1 MRAAN
6 VRLALPVRSL
16 ATRSGRPIH
25 GKKDGPTIMRA
36 RAGDPPRTMPQKILA
51 GRASDPQL
59 RGDVVLVKVDQV
71 ILSRAP
77 SRALAEAL
85 AAGMKKTPVEA
96 AVAYD
101 GTCVTDA
108 ASLGDIEDGGPHSVS
123 PDFPTHNIPIAR
135 PGIGFPGPV
144 HLERFA
150 AP

>member
-59 RGDVVLVKVDQV
+59 G
-71 ILSRAP
+71 SA
-77 SRALAEAL
+77 
-85 AAGMKKTPVEA
+85 
-96 AVAYD
+96 D
-101 GTCVTDA
+101 GTKIFLSMMEATRA
-108 ASLGDIEDGGPHSVS
+108 TRATNG
-123 PDFPTHNIPIAR
+123 A
-135 PGIGFPGPV
+135 
-144 HLERFA
+144 ERIKQVA
-150 AP
+150 